1 MEGALVDVGLPLAL
15 FFIMIGMGLTLTPKD
30 FREVL
35 IAPKATLFGLL
46 AQVLILPVIAFG
58 LAWGLR
64 LDPALAVGLIIIAAC
79 PGGTTSNIFAYLGGG
94 DVALSVVLTVLASIV
109 TIVTLPLF
117 SGMALDYFQDA
128 SVTVRLPVERTVL
141 ALLLI
146 VIVPLMIGMS
156 LRKWLPVFAARAE
169 RMVGVFGLLVL
180 LFVVIAIL
188 ASLGDRVVVLA
199 KQGILLALL
208 LNIAGVAL
216 GFLGGKLLRLDL
228 RQSFT
233 IAIELGLKNATLG
246 LMVTLTL
253 LHSNEM
259 SVPSAVYGIVMF
271 VFGGLLV
278 VMSRQLGLQR
288 PPMADR

>member
-1 MEGALVDVGLPLAL
+1 MDGALVNIGLPLAL

-146 VIVPLMIGMS
+146 VIVPLIIGMC
-156 LRKWLPVFAARAE
+156 LRKWLPAFAARAE

-180 LFVVIAIL
+180 LFVVVAIL

-208 LNIAGVAL
+208 LNIAGIAL
-216 GFLGGKLLRLDL
+216 GFIGGKWLRLGL

-278 VMSRQLGLQR
+278 VLSRQLGLQR
-288 PPMADR
+288 PPMIDR